1 VVSRRDDGPFIPT
14 RELASRLRRTIIGP
28 MWHGPSVDE
37 VLERFTADSA
47 LARPIA
53 SAHTAWELVLH
64 MTAWARFGVARLSGQ
79 SSYELSDEQDFP
91 ATPAIAADAQWT
103 ADCDALRAAY
113 AELSDIVRALPVDE
127 LLAPMENRDYNAVTM
142 LNGIVEH
149 ATYHGGQLVLL
160 HKALGR

>member
-1 VVSRRDDGPFIPT
+1 MKARRDEGPFIPT
-14 RELASRLRRTIIGP
+14 RELASRVRRTIIGP

-37 VLERFTADSA
+37 VLERFTADTA

-53 SAHTAWELVLH
+53 SAHSAWELVLH
-64 MTAWARFGVARLSGQ
+64 MTAWAQFGIARMSGQ
-79 SSYELSDEQDFP
+79 PSFELTEEQDFP
-91 ATPAIAADAQWT
+91 AAPTVVSDAQWA
-103 ADCDALRAAY
+103 ADTDALRSAY
-113 AELSDIVRALPVDE
+113 AELSDIVRALPVDT

-160 HKALGR
+160 HKALQG